1 MCVSAY
7 TDLSNYLNEETMTRL
22 SIDISDEL
30 HHYLKIHTAR
40 TKNNIKDFVTEAIY
54 KKVDAEKVPNEE
66 TIKALEESAKG
77 IGINKYSSWEEM
89 IDKIEK
95 EIAEGV

>member
-1 MCVSAY
+1 
-7 TDLSNYLNEETMTRL
+7 MTRL

-40 TKNNIKDFVTEAIY
+40 KKDTIMNFVIDAIY
-54 KKVDAEKVPNEE
+54 KKVDQEKVPNEE
-66 TIKALEESAKG
+66 TIKALEESRNG
-77 IGINKYSSWEEM
+77 IGINEYSSWEEM

-95 EIAEGV
+95 EIAKGV